1 MDLEE
6 RGTRVLGTVGS
17 LHDIGEAELREAW
30 TQHAPAIRHATQGGR
45 FVAVLVGGP
54 TRACAWTPLEL
65 TSALSTLAQTLSSD
79 SERLGLAIT
88 LSRRSGADVQEAV
101 ERWAR
106 GRERVY
112 LFDPRR
118 AGAAPNPYL
127 ALLGGAEVIAVTAD
141 SVAMASEACST
152 PKPVLTIGEER
163 CRGKLRRFH
172 LLLREACGT
181 GRVEALERETT
192 GAGSQGAEASEAQGQ
207 SAATALES
215 VAKGRRGLD
224 DARGTAQRLL
234 PLLLLSAA
242 HRPASLSTRRL

>member
-1 MDLEE
+1 ML
-6 RGTRVLGTVGS
+6 T
-17 LHDIGEAELREAW
+17 IGN
-30 TQHAPAIRHATQGGR
+30 IGG
-45 FVAVLVGGP
+45 
-54 TRACAWTPLEL
+54 CK
-65 TSALSTLAQTLSSD
+65 Q
-79 SERLGLAIT
+79 
-88 LSRRSGADVQEAV
+88 
-101 ERWAR
+101 
-106 GRERVY
+106 
-112 LFDPRR
+112 
-118 AGAAPNPYL
+118 
-127 ALLGGAEVIAVTAD
+127 
-141 SVAMASEACST
+141 
-152 PKPVLTIGEER
+152 VLTIGEER